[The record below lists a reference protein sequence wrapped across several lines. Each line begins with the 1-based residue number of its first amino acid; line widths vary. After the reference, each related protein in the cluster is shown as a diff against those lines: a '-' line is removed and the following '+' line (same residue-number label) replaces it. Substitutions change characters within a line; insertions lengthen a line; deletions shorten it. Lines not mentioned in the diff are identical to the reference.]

1 MQRILIIGSPGSG
14 KSRLS
19 VLLGKKLNLPVI
31 HLDKL
36 FWLDGWTNR
45 DKEEFD
51 SLLLKELENDKWI
64 IDGNFKR
71 TLKLRLKYADSV
83 ILLNYPSFVCRLRVF
98 KRIVFSAGKTR
109 PDMANNCPERY
120 DRKFMQYV
128 KEFKKKSLPAI
139 KQILKE
145 AGVNVIEITNDRQ
158 LKLFLQ
164 KINACQD

>member
-19 VLLGKKLNLPVI
+19 VLLGTKLNLPVV

-36 FWLDGWTNR
+36 FWLDGWTSR

-51 SLLLKELENDKWI
+51 SLLLKELEKDKWI

-71 TLKLRLKYADSV
+71 TLELRLKYADSV
-83 ILLNYPSFVCRLRVF
+83 ILLNYPSFVCRLRVL
-98 KRIVFSAGKTR
+98 KRIVFNRRKTR

-128 KEFKKKSLPAI
+128 KAFKKESLPAI
-139 KQILKE
+139 KKILQEEGAK
-145 AGVNVIEITNDRQ
+145 VIEITNDRQ

-164 KINACQD
+164 NVNTYKN